1 MSNSRKEITKPK
13 IVKEMQNRP
22 SSIKEY
28 ECFSHRVY
36 LRKERTGS
44 RKEPSPSN
52 SDLAEQSLV
61 FQCNLKRLL
70 HDTRGSSM
78 NVLQETIFH
87 AVADVLYFYC
97 SPASS
102 VLDK

>member
-36 LRKERTGS
+36 LRKERTI
-44 RKEPSPSN
+44 RK
-52 SDLAEQSLV
+52 Q
-61 FQCNLKRLL
+61 KRTL
-70 HDTRGSSM
+70 S
-78 NVLQETIFH
+78 
-87 AVADVLYFYC
+87 
-97 SPASS
+97 
-102 VLDK
+102 K